1 MIIQEIYDKY
11 KITPALQLHQLRVA
25 AVGQILCNLVP
36 DFEDES
42 EVVTT
47 CLLHDMGNIIKFD
60 LNYFPEF
67 LEPEGLEYWQ
77 KIKDEYIQ
85 KYGNDEHHAT
95 QKIIAELVNSEKI
108 KQYADQIG
116 FSKLE
121 ETQKQES
128 LAKKICVYADMRVGP
143 YGVISTQERVA
154 DGRKRYE
161 GRKDKALGSNKFE
174 VLAKALKEIEREI
187 FETLAIEPEDVT
199 DEVVNKKIEKLK
211 YFEIL

>member
-1 MIIQEIYDKY
+1 MTAQEAYDNY

-25 AVGQILCNLVP
+25 AVGQILCDSIP
-36 DFEDES
+36 DFKETK

-67 LEPEGLEYWQ
+67 LKPEGLEYWQ

-95 QKIIAELVNSEKI
+95 QSIIAELVDSEKI
-108 KQYADQIG
+108 KEYANQVG
-116 FSKLE
+116 FSKLQ
-121 ETQKQES
+121 ETEREKS
-128 LAKKICVYADMRVGP
+128 LAKKICAYSDMRVGP
-143 YGVISTQERVA
+143 HGVISIEERVA

-161 GRKDKALGSNKFE
+161 GRKDKAIGSDNYE
-174 VLAKALKEIEREI
+174 VLTNALKEIEKQI
-187 FETLAIEPEDVT
+187 FEKATINPETIT
-199 DEVVNKKIEKLK
+199 DDLVNQKMAELRGFVI
-211 YFEIL
+211 

>member
-1 MIIQEIYDKY
+1 MIIQEIYNKY

-108 KQYADQIG
+108 KKYADQVG

-121 ETQKQES
+121 NTQKQKS

-143 YGVISTQERVA
+143 YGVISIQERVA

-161 GRKDKALGSNKFE
+161 GRKDKAVGSDKFE
-174 VLAKALKEIEREI
+174 FLAQALKEVERQI
-187 FETLAIEPEDVT
+187 FERVSIKPEDVT
-199 DEVVNKKIEKLK
+199 DDVVSKRIVELRH
-211 YFEIL
+211 FEIL